1 MIGLIAFVRCATS
14 KTCQNRRAIETV
26 SILTLPMN
34 FVCKFVCFGLDYN
47 IGHNTLAFKS
57 GDKATSS
64 FTSSNNISKETPAN
78 EASNSADAS
87 LATNDSLYENDDFS
101 NRHSQYTN
109 RNTVLCDAKYFP
121 TAAPQTSHIDSTNN
135 ADQKTEY
142 YNFSAGT
149 SETSHLNEVEPP
161 PLSIKSGPPSKVAEP
176 RSTTRRIPDNL
187 KLTDTVLCS
196 DELSPALSTASG
208 PYISISEC
216 ISGTSALL
224 LDSENPS
231 TPLNSLDPRFYDTP
245 RSRINIGLNLTN
257 EPPYSP
263 KRYNYTPVSI

>member
-1 MIGLIAFVRCATS
+1 MKFLIVF
-14 KTCQNRRAIETV
+14 
-26 SILTLPMN
+26 
-34 FVCKFVCFGLDYN
+34 LDYN
-47 IGHNTLAFKS
+47 IGHDTLALKAADKS
-57 GDKATSS
+57 ASS
-64 FTSSNNISKETPAN
+64 LSTSNNISKEAPAN
-78 EASNSADAS
+78 DASTLADAS
-87 LATNDSLYENDDFS
+87 SATNDSLYENDDFS

-109 RNTVLCDAKYFP
+109 RNTVVCDTKYYP
-121 TAAPQTSHIDSTNN
+121 TAPKTPSHIEPTSS
-135 ADQKTEY
+135 ADQKTDY
-142 YNFSAGT
+142 YNFSNV
-149 SETSHLNEVEPP
+149 SNESTQGNKGEPP
-161 PLSIKSGPPSKVAEP
+161 QLPVPEP

-245 RSRINIGLNLTN
+245 RSRVNIGLNLTN

-263 KRYNYTPVSI
+263 KRYNFTPVSTCC

>member
-1 MIGLIAFVRCATS
+1 M
-14 KTCQNRRAIETV
+14 
-26 SILTLPMN
+26 
-34 FVCKFVCFGLDYN
+34 LDYN
-47 IGHNTLAFKS
+47 IGHDTLALKAV
-57 GDKATSS
+57 DKNTASS
-64 FTSSNNISKETPAN
+64 KNNISKESPQEN
-78 EASNSADAS
+78 CASTSADAS
-87 LATNDSLYENDDFS
+87 LAAANDSLYENDDFS

-109 RNTVLCDAKYFP
+109 RSTVLCDSKYFSAVQSV
-121 TAAPQTSHIDSTNN
+121 TNQIESSTNN
-135 ADQKTEY
+135 VDPKAEY
-142 YNFSAGT
+142 YNFVTDTNEQSKRNEGETPSIFPKPHPSAP
-149 SETSHLNEVEPP
+149 H
-161 PLSIKSGPPSKVAEP
+161 VAEP

-216 ISGTSALL
+216 ISGTSAML

-263 KRYNYTPVSI
+263 KRYNYTPVSNHIKLIFSHISLMFCAISVTLEPTEERSLKSV